1 MRNKF
6 QDVDK
11 VMTGLGSDCMLNI
24 IMISALI
31 QVKSVSFKLISYLL
45 EQSFTRTARLLYCVW
60 TQ

>member
-31 QVKSVSFKLISYLL
+31 QVKSVSFKLISCLL
-45 EQSFTRTARLLYCVW
+45 EQSFTRTARLLYGVW